1 MWPHTFVVCER
12 RRKPLALGIDKALL
26 AAAEPAISADAVTV
40 KVLKAALRRYVSA
53 EGYLRACRRAGT
65 ARIDLTADIAGTVT
79 EREANFARQMLA
91 QRRRKKLAAAAN
103 ITSGRLGAGGSVGPN
118 KTEGHGAP
126 SRASV
131 AKGSFAP

>member
-1 MWPHTFVVCER
+1 MQAR
-12 RRKPLALGIDKALL
+12 RQ
-26 AAAEPAISADAVTV
+26 
-40 KVLKAALRRYVSA
+40 
-53 EGYLRACRRAGT
+53 

-131 AKGSFAP
+131 AKGVRLRHEKYFTS